1 MSRWLPNLIFLAGI
15 GQLTILIASSLV
27 PFRLKW
33 WDELRGLPVLHR
45 QM

>member
-27 PFRLKW
+27 PDFGILKW
-33 WDELRGLPVLHR
+33 PSSAF
-45 QM
+45 